1 MDIKSDGGHRLITIV
16 RLASEIIR
24 WVIIIIIIITI
35 IWCEA
40 WLYRY
45 YFSRHLHWYL
55 VGQNIFFVYVLQNLK
70 NEKKKL
76 LSACLLFSESLVSV
90 VTIFISKISF
100 LGFDKMWGKMKSMD
114 SMLVQIVGVVMAARH
129 FTQVYMCSIII
140 AGF

>member
-1 MDIKSDGGHRLITIV
+1 MDIKLDGGHRLITIV
-16 RLASEIIR
+16 RLTSEIIR

-90 VTIFISKISF
+90 VTIFISNISF

-114 SMLVQIVGVVMAARH
+114 SMLVQIVGVVMATRH